1 MAVREALLLADG
13 HPIHLVAAWLGHD
26 PRVLVAIYAHARR
39 DELHALGTSCQEP
52 ENCL

>member
-26 PRVLVAIYAHARR
+26 PRVLVAIYAHARSQKTAS
-39 DELHALGTSCQEP
+39 EQGI
-52 ENCL
+52 